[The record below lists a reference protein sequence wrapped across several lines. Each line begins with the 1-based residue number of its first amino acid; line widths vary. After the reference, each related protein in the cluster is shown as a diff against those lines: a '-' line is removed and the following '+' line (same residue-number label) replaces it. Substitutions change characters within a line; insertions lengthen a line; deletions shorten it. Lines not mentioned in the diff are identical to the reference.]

1 MYTGKPIDL
10 DNLMSAN
17 SNYDID
23 HIYPRHFVKD
33 DNINNNLV
41 LASKPANA
49 EKSDIYPIKDS
60 IYQKMKY
67 TWKVLRD
74 EGLITEEKYKRLT
87 GRNPFTDEQKAGFI
101 ARQLVETGQG
111 TKGVADLLTALLPD
125 TKLVYSKAGNVS
137 DFRKK
142 YDIPKSRLINDFHHA
157 HDAYL
162 NIVVGNIY
170 FTKFTSN
177 PLNYIRKECSS
188 KDNKYQYNLGNMY
201 KWDVKRDGKTAW
213 IAAKEGETGTI
224 ATVKKMLSRNTPTLT
239 RLTIEGHGGIADATL
254 YSHKKAKQDAY
265 IPLKSSDAR
274 MADVTKYGGYSSVT
288 TAYLFLV
295 EHEIKGKKIRTLET
309 VPLYLKDRLENS
321 KEKLEEYCRE
331 TLGYTN
337 PSVRM
342 KKIKLQ
348 SLIKLNGY
356 YMQISGKTNKQFT
369 VRNYVQFC
377 LNSKWV
383 DYIHKLEKYQ
393 DKGVIDDAI
402 TDEKNVELYNVL
414 CENIVWAYLH
424 YVRIR

>member
-1 MYTGKPIDL
+1 MTRKDDEKGDNGRKSSRKDQLLALYKKIQSEDKEWKKEMSSRIEDYDKNGALRSKKLYLYFIQKGLDMYTGKPIDL

-137 DFRKK
+137 DFRKR

-213 IAAKEGETGTI
+213 VAPEEGETGTL
-224 ATVKKMLSRNTPTLT
+224 ATVKKMLSRNTPILT

-254 YSHKKAKQDAY
+254 YSHKKAKQDTY

-295 EHEIKGKKIRTLET
+295 IALHIQLGEN
-309 VPLYLKDRLENS
+309 LK
-321 KEKLEEYCRE
+321 
-331 TLGYTN
+331 
-337 PSVRM
+337 
-342 KKIKLQ
+342 
-348 SLIKLNGY
+348 
-356 YMQISGKTNKQFT
+356 F
-369 VRNYVQFC
+369 
-377 LNSKWV
+377 
-383 DYIHKLEKYQ
+383 
-393 DKGVIDDAI
+393 
-402 TDEKNVELYNVL
+402 
-414 CENIVWAYLH
+414 
-424 YVRIR
+424 

>member
-1 MYTGKPIDL
+1 M
-10 DNLMSAN
+10 
-17 SNYDID
+17 
-23 HIYPRHFVKD
+23 
-33 DNINNNLV
+33 

-137 DFRKK
+137 GFRKR

-224 ATVKKMLSRNTPTLT
+224 ATVKKILSRNTPTLT

-356 YMQISGKTNKQFT
+356 YMQISGKNRQ
-369 VRNYVQFC
+369 
-377 LNSKWV
+377 
-383 DYIHKLEKYQ
+383 
-393 DKGVIDDAI
+393 
-402 TDEKNVELYNVL
+402 
-414 CENIVWAYLH
+414 
-424 YVRIR
+424 

>member
-1 MYTGKPIDL
+1 
-10 DNLMSAN
+10 
-17 SNYDID
+17 
-23 HIYPRHFVKD
+23 
-33 DNINNNLV
+33 
-41 LASKPANA
+41 
-49 EKSDIYPIKDS
+49 
-60 IYQKMKY
+60 
-67 TWKVLRD
+67 
-74 EGLITEEKYKRLT
+74 
-87 GRNPFTDEQKAGFI
+87 
-101 ARQLVETGQG
+101 
-111 TKGVADLLTALLPD
+111 
-125 TKLVYSKAGNVS
+125 
-137 DFRKK
+137 
-142 YDIPKSRLINDFHHA
+142 
-157 HDAYL
+157 
-162 NIVVGNIY
+162 
-170 FTKFTSN
+170 
-177 PLNYIRKECSS
+177 
-188 KDNKYQYNLGNMY
+188 MY

-213 IAAKEGETGTI
+213 VAPEEGETGTL
-224 ATVKKMLSRNTPTLT
+224 ATVKKMLSRNTPILT

-254 YSHKKAKQDAY
+254 YSHKKAKQDTY

-402 TDEKNVELYNVL
+402 TDEKMWNCIMFYAK
-414 CENIVWAYLH
+414 NIVWAYLH

>member
-1 MYTGKPIDL
+1 
-10 DNLMSAN
+10 
-17 SNYDID
+17 
-23 HIYPRHFVKD
+23 
-33 DNINNNLV
+33 
-41 LASKPANA
+41 
-49 EKSDIYPIKDS
+49 
-60 IYQKMKY
+60 MKY

-239 RLTIEGHGGIADATL
+239 RLA
-254 YSHKKAKQDAY
+254 
-265 IPLKSSDAR
+265 
-274 MADVTKYGGYSSVT
+274 
-288 TAYLFLV
+288 
-295 EHEIKGKKIRTLET
+295 LE
-309 VPLYLKDRLENS
+309 
-321 KEKLEEYCRE
+321 
-331 TLGYTN
+331 
-337 PSVRM
+337 
-342 KKIKLQ
+342 
-348 SLIKLNGY
+348 
-356 YMQISGKTNKQFT
+356 
-369 VRNYVQFC
+369 
-377 LNSKWV
+377 LNSKKV
-383 DYIHKLEKYQ
+383 LTKLYQELQEIADIVCQEKYIQ
-393 DKGVIDDAI
+393 VKSDLIAFM
-402 TDEKNVELYNVL
+402 DELADNSSYALEFDLEFEISSLLKIFNMHLLNNAQGL
-414 CENIVWAYLH
+414 LENIIEYIKAQSRICNIKNFFFINLKDYLNEKDIDML
-424 YVRIR
+424 YEFVRYEKVNLILIESHQSHVNLQEKRWILDMDRCIIEPDELTV